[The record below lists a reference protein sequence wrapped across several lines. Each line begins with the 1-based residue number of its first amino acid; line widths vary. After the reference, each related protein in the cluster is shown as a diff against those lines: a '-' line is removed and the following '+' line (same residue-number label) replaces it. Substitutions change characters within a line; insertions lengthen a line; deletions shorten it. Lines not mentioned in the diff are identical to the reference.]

1 MAGCAA
7 ERTAPRDWGSAWMI
21 LVGMWNP
28 LSSILDMSVVWAKQ
42 RLLDWS
48 GHRIE
53 RLRVI
58 PCFVAVASSSVNDDN
73 DEKDDDK
80 MKKDKL
86 SRQRCCFCKM
96 RDTREISEEA

>member
-1 MAGCAA
+1 M
-7 ERTAPRDWGSAWMI
+7 
-21 LVGMWNP
+21 GMWNP
-28 LSSILDMSVVWAKQ
+28 LSSIMDMSVVWPKQ
-42 RLLDWS
+42 RSFFDWS

-58 PCFVAVASSSVNDDN
+58 PCFVAVASSSVNDGHDDN

-96 RDTREISEEA
+96 RDTREISEGA